1 MSEWYLVYCKARQE
15 ESAARGLEEQG
26 YTVYLPQLATKRR
39 RAGGLTE
46 IIQPLFPRYM
56 FVSTVD
62 ESQSIVPVRYTRGV
76 RNIVR
81 FGNVFLP
88 VATDIVDDLRKR
100 EDSETGYHRLVAPT
114 LKPGD
119 RVRIGSGV
127 LQGIE
132 AVFEARTGSDR
143 VVILLDLLGRQTRT
157 ELPIEEL
164 EE

>member
-15 ESAARGLEEQG
+15 DGAARGLEEQG
-26 YTVYLPQLATKRR
+26 YAVYLPRLATKRR
-39 RAGGLTE
+39 RTGGLTE
-46 IIQPLFPRYM
+46 VIQPLFPRYL
-56 FVSTVD
+56 FVSNAEQT
-62 ESQSIVPVRYTRGV
+62 QSIGPVSYTRGV
-76 RNIVR
+76 QNIVR
-81 FGNVFLP
+81 FGNVLSP
-88 VATDIVDDLRKR
+88 IDRAVVDGLRER
-100 EDSETGYHRLVAPT
+100 EDPETGYHCAVA
-114 LKPGD
+114 LSLEPGD

-157 ELPIEEL
+157 EIPIEEL